1 LNVEN
6 AVEAGNRV
14 RFGVFEVD
22 LRTGELRKNG
32 IKLKLSGQPF
42 RVLAILLA
50 RPGDIVT
57 REALQKQLWPDT
69 FVDAERNLNTAINK
83 IREVLGDSAENPRF
97 VETLPRRGY
106 RFIAPIVDPGTPR
119 NGPPQPTSPSASIL
133 GQMETEEKRRAS
145 KRLTLLLA
153 ACVTLALI
161 AAVLVVYRIRGTGLK
176 QPATIGSLAV
186 LPLQNLSGDPA
197 QQYLA
202 DGMTEELIGR
212 LAAIRNL
219 RVISRTSMMR
229 FKTTNLSAPEIAKT
243 VGADVIVEGSVM
255 REGSRIRV
263 HAQLIR
269 GATDEH
275 FWSETYDR
283 ELRDVLDLESDVA
296 QSIVNKVKV
305 SVTGEERHQL
315 ADVRPVDPQVY
326 ENYLKG
332 RFALAKRN
340 NRADVEESIRYFNEA
355 LTKDPRHALSYLGL
369 ADAYGWL
376 GTVFIGGVAQEYR
389 PKVAQAAR
397 KALELDPT
405 LVDAHVLLA
414 DAAQKEWRWGEAEAE
429 YQQAIALRPNDA
441 SAHSG
446 LGSWLSC
453 QGRADEAFAEI
464 RRGRELDPLV
474 VSGNDLGWTLFYAR
488 RYVEAE
494 HELRSELAVRPDNAH
509 VLLGLGFVLVA
520 NHDASGAVE
529 VLEKAVSLSKRAP
542 AVLGLLIYAYAQS
555 GDRGDSLRLLQ
566 ELKRRRETGYV
577 PAAAFILAYLG
588 LGDYEQAFFWLEK
601 AYNEQSNIL
610 QFLKVHPLFDPVRSD
625 PRFVDLLRR
634 VGLDRLS

>member
-1 LNVEN
+1 
-6 AVEAGNRV
+6 
-14 RFGVFEVD
+14 
-22 LRTGELRKNG
+22 
-32 IKLKLSGQPF
+32 
-42 RVLAILLA
+42 
-50 RPGDIVT
+50 
-57 REALQKQLWPDT
+57 
-69 FVDAERNLNTAINK
+69 
-83 IREVLGDSAENPRF
+83 
-97 VETLPRRGY
+97 
-106 RFIAPIVDPGTPR
+106 
-119 NGPPQPTSPSASIL
+119 
-133 GQMETEEKRRAS
+133 
-145 KRLTLLLA
+145 
-153 ACVTLALI
+153 
-161 AAVLVVYRIRGTGLK
+161 
-176 QPATIGSLAV
+176 
-186 LPLQNLSGDPA
+186 
-197 QQYLA
+197 
-202 DGMTEELIGR
+202 
-212 LAAIRNL
+212 
-219 RVISRTSMMR
+219 
-229 FKTTNLSAPEIAKT
+229 
-243 VGADVIVEGSVM
+243 
-255 REGSRIRV
+255 
-263 HAQLIR
+263 
-269 GATDEH
+269 
-275 FWSETYDR
+275 
-283 ELRDVLDLESDVA
+283 
-296 QSIVNKVKV
+296 
-305 SVTGEERHQL
+305 
-315 ADVRPVDPQVY
+315 
-326 ENYLKG
+326 
-332 RFALAKRN
+332 
-340 NRADVEESIRYFNEA
+340 
-355 LTKDPRHALSYLGL
+355 
-369 ADAYGWL
+369 
-376 GTVFIGGVAQEYR
+376 
-389 PKVAQAAR
+389 
-397 KALELDPT
+397 
-405 LVDAHVLLA
+405 VLLA

>member
-1 LNVEN
+1 VEN
-6 AVEAGNRV
+6 VVEAGNRV

-83 IREVLGDSAENPRF
+83 IREVVGDSAENPRF

-133 GQMETEEKRRAS
+133 GQMETEEKRRAP

-161 AAVLVVYRIRGTGLK
+161 AAVLVVYRIRGTGVK
-176 QPATIGSLAV
+176 RPAAIRSLAV
-186 LPLQNLSGDPA
+186 LPLQNLSGDPS

-269 GATDEH
+269 G
-275 FWSETYDR
+275 
-283 ELRDVLDLESDVA
+283 LQVLDL
-296 QSIVNKVKV
+296 
-305 SVTGEERHQL
+305 L
-315 ADVRPVDPQVY
+315 
-326 ENYLKG
+326 
-332 RFALAKRN
+332 
-340 NRADVEESIRYFNEA
+340 
-355 LTKDPRHALSYLGL
+355 
-369 ADAYGWL
+369 
-376 GTVFIGGVAQEYR
+376 GGVALSM
-389 PKVAQAAR
+389 KV
-397 KALELDPT
+397 D
-405 LVDAHVLLA
+405 
-414 DAAQKEWRWGEAEAE
+414 GESDTTK
-429 YQQAIALRPNDA
+429 RDNND
-441 SAHSG
+441 
-446 LGSWLSC
+446 
-453 QGRADEAFAEI
+453 
-464 RRGRELDPLV
+464 
-474 VSGNDLGWTLFYAR
+474 
-488 RYVEAE
+488 
-494 HELRSELAVRPDNAH
+494 
-509 VLLGLGFVLVA
+509 
-520 NHDASGAVE
+520 
-529 VLEKAVSLSKRAP
+529 
-542 AVLGLLIYAYAQS
+542 
-555 GDRGDSLRLLQ
+555 
-566 ELKRRRETGYV
+566 
-577 PAAAFILAYLG
+577 
-588 LGDYEQAFFWLEK
+588 
-601 AYNEQSNIL
+601 
-610 QFLKVHPLFDPVRSD
+610 
-625 PRFVDLLRR
+625 
-634 VGLDRLS
+634 